1 MNLKQHVL
9 AALREQ
15 LEDWDALLAGLD
27 AAQIAAPLTP
37 EAWTIKDVMAHLW
50 AWQQVSTAR
59 IEAALQKREPRLP
72 AWFTALG
79 SGAEEDPDRVNA
91 WVYRAYHAAPWE
103 EIHAMWREGYRR
115 LLELCDPFTEQDL
128 LDWGR
133 YPWLEHGIPLVLV
146 LIATYNHHQE
156 HYEKI
161 RAWPHPHGEPH
172 GSEN

>member
-27 AAQIAAPLTP
+27 AAQIA
-37 EAWTIKDVMAHLW
+37 
-50 AWQQVSTAR
+50 AR